1 MAVIYHLFYNETV
14 TAYQPVAQACFRN
27 DFHFNPYTIL
37 LGLLAVVRSLQIPG
51 FIYINMKLPAQQ
63 IKKIGV
69 LRALQLG
76 DLLCAIPA
84 IRALRHAYPHAEIIL
99 LGMPWAES
107 FTERFDHYFDGF
119 IHFPGFPGL
128 PEQGFDPKVFHQFTG
143 EMQEQRFDL
152 LLQMQGNGSLVNPM
166 MELFDA
172 LHVAGFKTDGHYAPD
187 NNLFLNYPDH
197 GSEIERHIAL
207 MSYLGIEP
215 LGNELEFPV
224 LETDL
229 EELRQLQLPIDARRY
244 VCIHP
249 GSRGTWRQWPVN
261 YFAAL
266 ADFCIEQGYQAV
278 ITGTKD
284 EAQIT
289 DAVIDQMKNTPLNA
303 TGKTSLGAV
312 GALIKDAA
320 LLISNCTGV
329 SHIAAAFKTPSIVI
343 SMDGEPHRWGPIDT
357 YRHRTINWL
366 KFPDF
371 HVVFRETVDLI
382 QQVA

>member
-1 MAVIYHLFYNETV
+1 
-14 TAYQPVAQACFRN
+14 
-27 DFHFNPYTIL
+27 
-37 LGLLAVVRSLQIPG
+37 
-51 FIYINMKLPAQQ
+51 MKLPVQD
-63 IKKIGV
+63 IKKIGIF
-69 LRALQLG
+69 RALQLG
-76 DLLCAIPA
+76 DMLCAVPA
-84 IRALRHAYPHAEIIL
+84 IRALRSAYPQAKIIL
-99 LGMPWAES
+99 LGLPWERS

-119 IHFPGFPGL
+119 IHFPGYPGL
-128 PEQGFDPKVFHQFTG
+128 PEQSFDSKAFHEFTG
-143 EMQEQRFDL
+143 QMQQEQFDL

-166 MELFDA
+166 LELFNA
-172 LHVAGFKTDGHYAPD
+172 RHVAGFKTAGHYAPD
-187 NNLFLNYPDH
+187 NGLFFDYPDH
-197 GSEIERHIAL
+197 GSEIDRHLAL
-207 MSYLGIEP
+207 MSFLGIEP
-215 LGNELEFPV
+215 LGNDLEFPV
-224 LETDL
+224 LEADE
-229 EELRQLQLPIDARRY
+229 EELRQLQLPIETQKY

-284 EAQIT
+284 EADIT
-289 DAVIDQMKNTPLNA
+289 NAVISQMKNTATNA

-312 GALIKDAA
+312 GALIRDAA

-329 SHIAAAFKTPSIVI
+329 SHIAAAFKTPSVVI

-366 KFPDF
+366 EIPDF

-382 QQVA
+382 QQVV